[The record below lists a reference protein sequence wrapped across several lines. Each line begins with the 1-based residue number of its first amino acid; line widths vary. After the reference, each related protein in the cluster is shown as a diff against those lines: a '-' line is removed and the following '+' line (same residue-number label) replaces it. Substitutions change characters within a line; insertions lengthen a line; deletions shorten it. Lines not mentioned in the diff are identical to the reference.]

1 MTIDF
6 TAKKLEQ
13 RLQEEKDPIHF
24 EALDC
29 LYGMYLSGEVDVK
42 FVNGEA
48 LFSLKSSPEGEQLE
62 LPLEF

>member
-13 RLQEEKDPIHF
+13 RLQEETDPLHF
-24 EALDC
+24 EALEC
-29 LYGMYLSGEVDVK
+29 LYNMYLSGDVDVK

-48 LFSLKSSPEGEQLE
+48 FFSLTNSPMGEQLE
-62 LPLEF
+62 LPLE

>member
-13 RLQEEKDPIHF
+13 RLQEERDPLHF
-24 EALDC
+24 EALEC
-29 LYGMYLSGEVDVK
+29 LYGMYLSGDVDVE

-48 LFSLKSSPEGEQLE
+48 FFSLKSTPMGEQLE